1 MKKKHPIH
9 FLVLLLPG
17 LLYSQNTFNRRFD
30 FGFPAAVLTG
40 IIATD
45 SCYYATGII
54 ADSIPPYNTGSLFCR
69 FSLDGQP
76 QLVNT
81 VESTSKTYETWWG
94 SLHAISSDYFA
105 VAGYTVDSLMK
116 ALLVIYNSVGDT
128 IWTAEFQNPYEP
140 DENFIYTVDYQV
152 VGSDYYL
159 LNRIS
164 GPETPNNN
172 NILLIKT
179 DSIGNLIWEKEFGA
193 SNRSELPYSIADTG
207 DGLVIGASRSNGNIT
222 NQNYIVQDYIFKV
235 DYEGNV
241 LWSYY
246 SPANVLSKL
255 DDILVIQEGSILVI
269 SADGIEVPINPGMSE
284 VQYHPKVYKL
294 SADREML
301 WERSLK
307 DSLPAEAFLNNLE
320 ANIELSDGSGYVVA
334 GNMYEHQTQGVGLL
348 SGVIA
353 KLSPEG
359 ALLWKHY
366 LRWGYDRAEAHYLYD
381 IAETPDGGFI
391 LAGQVNDRGDPVKAT
406 FQQAWLLKV
415 DEQGCLVPGCLQLSK
430 AEEAPATAAMPQV
443 LLWPN
448 PVQEVL
454 SVYCQAQSELQL
466 EIWDMQG
473 RMWRRCSSGLP
484 QVSLA
489 LDVAELPA
497 GQYVLRYRDEAG
509 QMGSTPF
516 VKGGM

>member
-81 VESTSKTYETWWG
+81 IESTSKTYETWFG
-94 SLHAISSDYFA
+94 GLKYINNSFA
-105 VAGYTVDSLMK
+105 AMGYTTDNIYKS
-116 ALLVIYNSVGDT
+116 LLVIFNDLGDSL
-128 IWTAEFQNPYEP
+128 WTKSIYHP
-140 DENFIYTVDYQV
+140 DGPLSLKSLVETTSGF
-152 VGSDYYL
+152 YL
-159 LNRIS
+159 LHHIGS
-164 GPETPNNN
+164 GTNTQ
-172 NILLIKT
+172 IYLVKT
-179 DSIGNLIWEKEFGA
+179 DLEGHTQWSKTYGA
-193 SNRSELPYSIADTG
+193 SNRNEYPYSIADTG